1 MREGVPQEGV
11 ISPTFFL
18 LYINNITTILP
29 RHVSNTLHADA
40 LVVWSTADH
49 TTSAA
54 YRIQEAVTRIQQW
67 TDEWSLQISKIKPK
81 ATIFSLAT
89 LKEKI
94 TLKLG
99 DRTLPQVETPIFL
112 RVKLDPRLL
121 WKAQIDEMATKGI
134 RKLALLKNLAGTHWG
149 ANSKIIKTVY
159 T

>member
-1 MREGVPQEGV
+1 MREGVPQGCV

-18 LYINNITTILP
+18 QHYNYSPETCRTPYMQNGI
-29 RHVSNTLHADA
+29 A
-40 LVVWSTADH
+40 VWSAADH

-54 YRIQEAVTRIQQW
+54 YRIEEAVRRIHQW
-67 TDEWSLQISKIKPK
+67 IDEWSLQISKIKTQ

-112 RVKLDPRLL
+112 GVKLDPRLSR
-121 WKAQIDEMATKGI
+121 KQQIDEMATKGI
-134 RKLALLKNLAGTHWG
+134 RKLALLKKHRNTLG
-149 ANSKIIKTVY
+149 S
-159 T
+159 